1 MAQRKSP
8 GTYWLRLVGWLI
20 VLVAFIVFYPQLLW
34 VALPG
39 IVTNFVL
46 ALDLM

>member
-1 MAQRKSP
+1 MTQRKSSR
-8 GTYWLRLVGWLI
+8 TYWLRLVGWLI

-39 IVTNFVL
+39 IVTNFAL